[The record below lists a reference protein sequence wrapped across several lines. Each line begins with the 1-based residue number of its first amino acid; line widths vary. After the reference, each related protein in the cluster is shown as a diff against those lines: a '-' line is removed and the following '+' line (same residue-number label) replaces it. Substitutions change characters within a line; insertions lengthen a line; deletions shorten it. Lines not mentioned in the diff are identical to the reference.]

1 MTPGLVKRGRSG
13 NWDPDDNE
21 ADRQSRD
28 ALAARGYWQAFQ
40 LVRETVGEVIGD
52 ANPGVLVRDAMP
64 TLFDLLEK
72 ETVPPVLVRTS
83 GRLQDSWRSRLR
95 VHRSRWD
102 KSAKVGREISSGRAR
117 NTNYQLLVFGL
128 RGNR

>member
-1 MTPGLVKRGRSG
+1 MTPGLVERGRSG

-28 ALAARGYWQAFQ
+28 ALAARAYWQAFQ

-52 ANPGVLVRDAMP
+52 ATPGVLVRDAMP

-72 ETVPPVLVRTS
+72 ETVPPVSIRTS
-83 GRLQDSWRSRLR
+83 SRLR
-95 VHRSRWD
+95 DS
-102 KSAKVGREISSGRAR
+102 
-117 NTNYQLLVFGL
+117 
-128 RGNR
+128 